1 MKRFIAWLLS
11 LVQKKPVY
19 TQPVQAPAVG
29 QATPVA
35 VPATPVAVM
44 ATLVGETPVIDYGL
58 YIYDARTGQKHTPYT
73 LQLLYQPLPQGWDWK
88 EWAKVAGVVDPTT
101 HTNTGEKIEAQVS
114 RVYVSR
120 AVLNMAG
127 FREALLTVPGR
138 IEVSS
143 GQGFILSYAHGAQ
156 SKGYITAVAN
166 GLNIGHGPD
175 WTLGPGDYVIDFT
188 GEVPAVRIAVKIR
201 PAL

>member
-11 LVQKKPVY
+11 LVQKKPVS
-19 TQPVQAPAVG
+19 TEPVQAPVIG
-29 QATPVA
+29 QT
-35 VPATPVAVM
+35 AVM

-120 AVLNMAG
+120 AVLSLDTV
-127 FREALLTVPGR
+127 REALLTVPGR
-138 IEVSS
+138 LEISTRSS
-143 GQGFILSYAHGAQ
+143 IVLNFVHGAQ

-188 GEVPAVRIAVKIR
+188 GEAPAVRIAVKIR